1 MLGHVYANKALTL
14 TGTQSKALS
23 FFKKGL
29 SYKVLS
35 LDWILRF
42 LAYQAFIL
50 ITFFHNV
57 FSGWPH
63 DYAVFNR
70 RDYLSLI

>member
-42 LAYQAFIL
+42 LAY
-50 ITFFHNV
+50 
-57 FSGWPH
+57 
-63 DYAVFNR
+63 
-70 RDYLSLI
+70 